1 MAHISRP
8 AQPPRPQQVHAL
20 PRHHPSHVAATQCE
34 PRSLLVA
41 GPDEDLAMAQRMGL
55 DVLFLLRRDEGLVEL
70 GLSRF
75 GHSTGATP
83 PDRPISG

>member
-1 MAHISRP
+1 M
-8 AQPPRPQQVHAL
+8 
-20 PRHHPSHVAATQCE
+20 
-34 PRSLLVA
+34 A